1 MKTLIAVVLV
11 ALSVLS
17 FGAKASSRA
26 TLLEAAADYKANNGN
41 FVNQGYFMGMVTMG
55 VEAGKNCVP
64 DSLKLGNVF
73 DKVATIILY
82 DRKVNAVKVP
92 SDMGM
97 LYQLPTEPCLMVIDT
112 AYPCI
117 KS

>member
-1 MKTLIAVVLV
+1 MKTLIAVAVV

-17 FGAKASSRA
+17 FSAQASSRE
-26 TLLEAAADYKANNGN
+26 TLLDAAADYKANNAN
-41 FVNQGYFMGMVTMG
+41 FVNQGYFMDMVTMG

-64 DSLKLGNVF
+64 DNMKLGSVF

-82 DRKVNAVKVP
+82 DRKVNSVKIP
-92 SDMGM
+92 SDMV
-97 LYQLPTEPCLMVIDT
+97 LLAIDT
-112 AYPCI
+112 ACPCI

>member
-1 MKTLIAVVLV
+1 MKTLIAVAVV

-17 FGAKASSRA
+17 FSAQASSRE
-26 TLLEAAADYKANNGN
+26 TLLDAAADYKANNAN

-82 DRKVNAVKVP
+82 DRKVNAVKIP
-92 SDMGM
+92 SDMV
-97 LYQLPTEPCLMVIDT
+97 LLAIDT

>member
-1 MKTLIAVVLV
+1 MKTLIAVAVV

-17 FGAKASSRA
+17 FGAQASSRA
-26 TLLEAAADYKANNGN
+26 TLLESAADYKANNEH

-64 DSLKLGNVF
+64 DDMKLGTIF
-73 DKVATIILY
+73 DKVASTILY
-82 DRKVNAVKVP
+82 DQKVNAVKAP
-92 SDMGM
+92 SDMV
-97 LYQLPTEPCLMVIDT
+97 LMAIDT
-112 AYPCI
+112 AYPCV

>member
-1 MKTLIAVVLV
+1 MKTLIAVAVV

-17 FGAKASSRA
+17 FGAQASSRE
-26 TLLEAAADYKANNGN
+26 TLLDAAADYKANNAN

-64 DSLKLGNVF
+64 DNMKLGNVF

-92 SDMGM
+92 SDMV
-97 LYQLPTEPCLMVIDT
+97 LLAIDT

>member
-1 MKTLIAVVLV
+1 MKTLIAVTVV

-17 FGAKASSRA
+17 FNAQASSRE
-26 TLLEAAADYKANNGN
+26 TLLEAAADYKANNAN

-64 DSLKLGNVF
+64 EHLKLGNVF

-82 DRKVNAVKVP
+82 DRRVNAVKVP
-92 SDMGM
+92 SDMV
-97 LYQLPTEPCLMVIDT
+97 LLAIDT

>member
-1 MKTLIAVVLV
+1 MKTLIAVTVV
-11 ALSVLS
+11 ALSVMS
-17 FGAKASSRA
+17 FSAQASSRE
-26 TLLEAAADYKANNGN
+26 TLLEAAADYKANNAN

-92 SDMGM
+92 SDMV
-97 LYQLPTEPCLMVIDT
+97 LMAIDT

>member
-1 MKTLIAVVLV
+1 MKTLIAVAVV

-17 FGAKASSRA
+17 FSAQASSRE
-26 TLLEAAADYKANNGN
+26 TLLDAAADYKANNAN

-92 SDMGM
+92 SDMV
-97 LYQLPTEPCLMVIDT
+97 LLAIDT

>member
-1 MKTLIAVVLV
+1 MKTLIAVAVV

-17 FGAKASSRA
+17 FNAQASSRE
-26 TLLEAAADYKANNGN
+26 TLLDAAADYKVNNAN

-73 DKVATIILY
+73 DKIATIILY

-92 SDMGM
+92 SDMV
-97 LYQLPTEPCLMVIDT
+97 LLAIDT

>member
-1 MKTLIAVVLV
+1 MKTLIAVAVV

-17 FGAKASSRA
+17 FNAQASSRE
-26 TLLEAAADYKANNGN
+26 TLLDAAADYKANNAN

-92 SDMGM
+92 SDMV
-97 LYQLPTEPCLMVIDT
+97 LLAIDT

>member
-1 MKTLIAVVLV
+1 MKTLIAVAVV

-17 FGAKASSRA
+17 FSAQASSRE
-26 TLLEAAADYKANNGN
+26 TLLEAAADYKANNAN

-64 DSLKLGNVF
+64 DSLKLGDVF

-82 DRKVNAVKVP
+82 DRKINAVKVP
-92 SDMGM
+92 SDMV
-97 LYQLPTEPCLMVIDT
+97 LLAIDT

>member
-1 MKTLIAVVLV
+1 MKTLIAVAVV
-11 ALSVLS
+11 ALSALS
-17 FGAKASSRA
+17 FSAQASSRE
-26 TLLEAAADYKANNGN
+26 TLLDAAADYKANNAN

-64 DSLKLGNVF
+64 DNLKLGNVF

-82 DRKVNAVKVP
+82 DRKVNAVKIP
-92 SDMGM
+92 SDMV
-97 LYQLPTEPCLMVIDT
+97 LLAIDT

>member
-1 MKTLIAVVLV
+1 MKTLIAVAVV
-11 ALSVLS
+11 VLSVLS
-17 FGAKASSRA
+17 FNAQASSRE
-26 TLLEAAADYKANNGN
+26 TLLDAAADYKANNAN

-92 SDMGM
+92 SDMV
-97 LYQLPTEPCLMVIDT
+97 LMAIDT

>member
-1 MKTLIAVVLV
+1 MKTLIAVVVV

-17 FGAKASSRA
+17 FNAQASSRE
-26 TLLEAAADYKANNGN
+26 TLLDAAADYKANNAN

-55 VEAGKNCVP
+55 VEAGNNCVP
-64 DSLKLGNVF
+64 ENMKLGNVF

-92 SDMGM
+92 SDMV
-97 LYQLPTEPCLMVIDT
+97 LMAIDT

>member
-1 MKTLIAVVLV
+1 MKTLIAVAVV

-17 FGAKASSRA
+17 FSTQASSRA
-26 TLLEAAADYKANNGN
+26 TLLEAAADYKANNAN

-55 VEAGKNCVP
+55 AEAGDNCVP
-64 DSLKLGNVF
+64 EGIKLGDLF
-73 DKVATIILY
+73 DKVASIILY
-82 DRKVNAVKVP
+82 DRKVNAVKKP
-92 SDMGM
+92 SEMI
-97 LYQLPTEPCLMVIDT
+97 LMAIDT

>member
-1 MKTLIAVVLV
+1 MKTLIAVAVV

-17 FGAKASSRA
+17 FNAQASSRE
-26 TLLEAAADYKANNGN
+26 TLLDATADYKANNAN

-55 VEAGKNCVP
+55 VEAGNNCVP
-64 DSLKLGNVF
+64 ENMKLGTIF
-73 DKVATIILY
+73 DRVASIILY

-92 SDMGM
+92 SDMV
-97 LYQLPTEPCLMVIDT
+97 LLAIDT

>member
-1 MKTLIAVVLV
+1 MKTLIAVAVV

-17 FGAKASSRA
+17 FSAQASSRT
-26 TLLEAAADYKANNGN
+26 TLLEAAADYKANNAN

-55 VEAGKNCVP
+55 AEAGDNCVP
-64 DSLKLGNVF
+64 EGIKLGDLF
-73 DKVATIILY
+73 DKVASIILY
-82 DRKVNAVKVP
+82 DRKVNAVKKP
-92 SDMGM
+92 SDMI
-97 LYQLPTEPCLMVIDT
+97 LMAIDT

>member
-1 MKTLIAVVLV
+1 MKTLIAVAVV

-17 FGAKASSRA
+17 FSAQASSRE
-26 TLLEAAADYKANNGN
+26 TLLDAAADYKANNAN

-64 DSLKLGNVF
+64 DNMKLGNVF

-82 DRKVNAVKVP
+82 DQKVNAVKIP
-92 SDMGM
+92 SDMVM
-97 LYQLPTEPCLMVIDT
+97 LAIDT

>member
-1 MKTLIAVVLV
+1 MKTLIAVAVV

-17 FGAKASSRA
+17 FNAQASSRT
-26 TLLEAAADYKANNGN
+26 TLLEAAADYKANNAN

-55 VEAGKNCVP
+55 AEAGNNCVP
-64 DSLKLGNVF
+64 NGIQLGDLF
-73 DKVATIILY
+73 DKVASIILY
-82 DRKVNAVKVP
+82 DRKVNAVKKP
-92 SDMGM
+92 SDMI
-97 LYQLPTEPCLMVIDT
+97 LMAIDT

>member
-1 MKTLIAVVLV
+1 MKTLIAVTVV
-11 ALSVLS
+11 ALSVMS
-17 FGAKASSRA
+17 FSAQASSRE
-26 TLLEAAADYKANNGN
+26 TLLEAAADYKANNAN

-64 DSLKLGNVF
+64 DNMKLGNVF

-82 DRKVNAVKVP
+82 DRKVNAVKIP
-92 SDMGM
+92 SDMV
-97 LYQLPTEPCLMVIDT
+97 LLAIDT

>member
-11 ALSVLS
+11 AISVLS
-17 FGAKASSRA
+17 FGAQASSRA
-26 TLLEAAADYKANNGN
+26 TLLESAADYKANNAN

-64 DSLKLGNVF
+64 EDMKLGPIF
-73 DKVATIILY
+73 DRVASIILY
-82 DRKVNAVKVP
+82 DRKVNAVKIP
-92 SDMGM
+92 SDMV
-97 LYQLPTEPCLMVIDT
+97 LLAIDT

>member
-1 MKTLIAVVLV
+1 MKTLIAVAVV

-17 FGAKASSRA
+17 FSAQASSRE
-26 TLLEAAADYKANNGN
+26 TLLEAAADYKANNAN

-64 DSLKLGNVF
+64 DNMKLGNVF
-73 DKVATIILY
+73 DKVANIILY
-82 DRKVNAVKVP
+82 DQKVNAVKIP
-92 SDMGM
+92 SDMV
-97 LYQLPTEPCLMVIDT
+97 LLAIDT

>member
-1 MKTLIAVVLV
+1 MKTLIAVAVV

-17 FGAKASSRA
+17 FNAQASSRE
-26 TLLEAAADYKANNGN
+26 TLLEAAAAYKAGN
-41 FVNQGYFMGMVTMG
+41 DSFVNQGYFMGMVTMG

-82 DRKVNAVKVP
+82 DRKVNAVKAP
-92 SDMGM
+92 SDMV
-97 LYQLPTEPCLMVIDT
+97 LMAIDT

>member
-1 MKTLIAVVLV
+1 MKTLIAVAVV

-17 FGAKASSRA
+17 FSTQASSRA
-26 TLLEAAADYKANNGN
+26 TLLEAAADYKANNAN

-92 SDMGM
+92 SDMV
-97 LYQLPTEPCLMVIDT
+97 LMAIDT

>member
-1 MKTLIAVVLV
+1 MKTLIAVAVV

-17 FGAKASSRA
+17 FNAQASSRE
-26 TLLEAAADYKANNGN
+26 TLLDAAADYKANNAN

-92 SDMGM
+92 SDMV
-97 LYQLPTEPCLMVIDT
+97 LMAIDT

>member
-1 MKTLIAVVLV
+1 MKTLIAVAVV

-17 FGAKASSRA
+17 FSAQASSRE
-26 TLLEAAADYKANNGN
+26 TLLEAAADYKANNAN

-82 DRKVNAVKVP
+82 DQKVNAVKIP
-92 SDMGM
+92 SDMV
-97 LYQLPTEPCLMVIDT
+97 LLAIDT

>member
-1 MKTLIAVVLV
+1 MKTLIAVAVV

-17 FGAKASSRA
+17 FGAQASSRA
-26 TLLEAAADYKANNGN
+26 TLLESAADYKANNAN

-64 DSLKLGNVF
+64 DGMKLGHLF
-73 DKVATIILY
+73 DKVASIILY
-82 DRKVNAVKVP
+82 DQKVNAMKVP
-92 SDMGM
+92 SDMI
-97 LYQLPTEPCLMVIDT
+97 LLAIDT

>member
-1 MKTLIAVVLV
+1 MKTLIAVAVV

-17 FGAKASSRA
+17 FSAQASSRE
-26 TLLEAAADYKANNGN
+26 TLLDAAADYKANNAN

-82 DRKVNAVKVP
+82 DQEVNAVKVP
-92 SDMGM
+92 SDMV
-97 LYQLPTEPCLMVIDT
+97 LLAIDT